1 MTQSVHPLPRVPLAR
16 GLLAAAAAAL
26 LAACSSG
33 GNDGE
38 QPVAP
43 PAANRAPQIA
53 NLGDLVGNQDTPIG
67 PVSFSISDA
76 ESSPNDIIV
85 VARSSNIDLLPADGV
100 VVSGT
105 GGARQ
110 LVVRPAEEMSG
121 SASVTVTARDPQGLT
136 TDQTIAVVVRAVPGS
151 IRSTSVGTFGK
162 GENEATATVNGI
174 TFAQDADDPAIF
186 EPLLNAAP
194 E

>member
-1 MTQSVHPLPRVPLAR
+1 MTQSVNPLPRVPLAR
-16 GLLAAAAAAL
+16 GLFAVAAAAL

-33 GNDGE
+33 GNDGAS
-38 QPVAP
+38 PVAP
-43 PAANRAPQIA
+43 PAVNRAPQIA
-53 NLGDLVGNQDTPIG
+53 NLGDLAGNQDMPIG
-67 PVSFSISDA
+67 PVSFSIADA

-105 GGARQ
+105 GSARQ
-110 LVVRPAEEMSG
+110 LVVMPAEEMSG

-136 TDQTIAVVVRAVPGS
+136 TDQTIAVVIRAVPGS